1 MRRGRI
7 PECAIGA
14 VFCHWQRAQCRGFV
28 GAVLRNLIVVMVV
41 LAPSE
46 VMAQKWQDATNTC
59 MGTTAQWTNKVEV
72 ADVDGDGKVD
82 LLLANGGNYNS
93 AGTAEATRVFKNTW
107 GSTASCTEISAE
119 AVAGFTG
126 LSRMIKAADIDND
139 GDLDLLTGGAYQT
152 QLRLFKRDGTTWTDA
167 TAQLPQQMTSIGDA
181 EFGDVDNDGDLDLV
195 LAEWGTGNPQTNT
208 GGRTRLYLNELG
220 TFTEA
225 TNAQMPTEL
234 VRWSWDIELAD
245 VDNDWDLD
253 VLVACKSG
261 STSFL
266 FRNDGTG
273 RFVNDGAALPHF
285 ANNYELEPMDID
297 GDGDLDLVTIND
309 GPNVTEHIFVNRGDG
324 TYTDETAM
332 RLTGTANP
340 AGADDNVAVW
350 LDYDND
356 GDPDLVIG
364 SLGADRLLANDGS
377 GKFTLVAGATPND
390 TNATLGLAAADF
402 DGDGRIDLLQGQ
414 GEITNSLA
422 DKVQLASSEVQI
434 DTLPPVVQVRT
445 DMVGNIVYARVH
457 DSIGPSH
464 VHDFGK
470 LVVMSGV
477 KEIPM
482 TWSGGMLWRASIPIE
497 ALAAS
502 YEVCATDRRGNK
514 ACASTAAVP
523 EGTPSDDVP
532 GANPPG
538 GGGGCCDTRSDARGG
553 LVLCAL
559 VALAWC
565 RRRRR

>member
-1 MRRGRI
+1 MRR
-7 PECAIGA
+7 A
-14 VFCHWQRAQCRGFV
+14 
-28 GAVLRNLIVVMVV
+28 LIAMVVV
-41 LAPSE
+41 LAPGE
-46 VMAQKWQDATNTC
+46 VAAQKWQDATTTC
-59 MGTTAQWTNKVEV
+59 IGTTAQWTNKVEV

-82 LLLANGGNYNS
+82 LLLANGGNYSS

-107 GSTASCTEISAE
+107 GSAASCAEISAE
-119 AVAGFTG
+119 AVGGFTG

-152 QLRLFKRDGTTWTDA
+152 QPRLFKREGTGWMDA

-181 EFGDVDNDGDLDLV
+181 EFGDVDNDGDLDIV
-195 LAEWGTGNPQTNT
+195 LAEWGAGNPSTNT
-208 GGRTRLYLNELG
+208 GGRTRLYLNALG

-225 TNAQMPTEL
+225 TTAQMPTEL
-234 VRWSWDIELAD
+234 VRWSWDLELAD

-253 VLVACKSG
+253 VLVACKSCT
-261 STSFL
+261 TSYL

-285 ANNYELEPMDID
+285 ANNYEFEPMDID
-297 GDGDLDLVTIND
+297 ADGDLDLVTIND
-309 GPNVTEHIFVNRGDG
+309 GPSVTEHIFVNRGDG
-324 TYTDETAM
+324 TFTDETAM

-356 GDPDLVIG
+356 GDPDLLIG
-364 SLGADRLLANDGS
+364 SLGADRLLANDGT

-390 TNATLGLAAADF
+390 TNATLGLAVADF

-414 GEITNSLA
+414 GEIMNSLA
-422 DKVQLASSEVQI
+422 DKVQLASTEVQI
-434 DTLPPVVQVRT
+434 DTLPPVVQARSE
-445 DMVGNIVYARVH
+445 MVGNVVFARVH

-464 VHDFGK
+464 VHDFQK

-482 TWSGGMLWRASIPIE
+482 RWSGGMLWSAAIPID
-497 ALAAS
+497 AFAAS

-523 EGTPSDDVP
+523 EGTPADYVP
-532 GANPPG
+532 GTDPPG

-559 VALAWC
+559 VALTW
-565 RRRRR
+565 RRRHPRGARRTSRAA